1 MLFLPEIYGYEPA
14 VVVLGEPTSCKCDA
28 ITVTVERKLSGCAQ
42 AGQLAFHILDSKS
55 VHFIESQRAWPS
67 DACFGLVVGAGLL
80 NRMADLRKV
89 YLDHSATTPVDP
101 RVVAAMMPYLTE
113 KFGNASSVHF
123 FGQEARAA
131 VDRAR
136 REVAALIGAR
146 ANEIVFVS
154 GGTEANNLAIRGVLG
169 ANPSNKGHIITSAI
183 EHSSVRGICE
193 ALEKSGWEITRLP
206 AYGEG
211 VVRAEDVRAALRDN
225 TVLISVM
232 LANNE
237 IGTIQPIEELSALV
251 RDERARGRR
260 HLWLHTDAVQAA
272 GRIPLNVETLG
283 CDLLSLSAHKLYA
296 PKGTGALFVRRGVRL
311 LSQNVGGHQEREK
324 RAGTEGVPGIVA
336 FGAAAKLAREELD
349 ERSRHDRRLR
359 DMFEN
364 GVTERIDDTVFNGDR
379 ARRLPH
385 LSNISFRF
393 IEGEGLLISLD
404 LQGIAVSTGSACS
417 SGTLEPSPVIR
428 ALGRNDELSRGA
440 IRFSLGKNNTDEDIA
455 YVLEVLPGVVERLRQ
470 ISPLTKVRGS
480 EFELRS
486 SLTTK

>member
-1 MLFLPEIYGYEPA
+1 MTNVRRI
-14 VVVLGEPTSCKCDA
+14 
-28 ITVTVERKLSGCAQ
+28 
-42 AGQLAFHILDSKS
+42 
-55 VHFIESQRAWPS
+55 
-67 DACFGLVVGAGLL
+67 
-80 NRMADLRKV
+80 

-101 RVVAAMMPYLTE
+101 RVVEAMLPYLTK

-146 ANEIVFVS
+146 ASEIVFVS
-154 GGTEANNLAIRGVLG
+154 GGTEANNLAIKGITEIT
-169 ANPSNKGHIITSAI
+169 PSNKRHVITSAI

-193 ALEKSGWEITRLP
+193 ALEKGKNGWEITRLP
-206 AYGEG
+206 AYEDGI
-211 VVRAEDVRAALRDN
+211 VRTEDVRAALRAD
-225 TVLISVM
+225 TVLISIM

-237 IGTIQPIEELSALV
+237 IGTIQPVEEIGALV
-251 RDERARGRR
+251 RDERVSR
-260 HLWLHTDAVQAA
+260 HRQLFFHTDAVQAA

-296 PKGTGALFVRRGVRL
+296 PKGTGALFVGRGVRL
-311 LSQNVGGHQEREK
+311 MSQNVGGHQEREK

-336 FGAAAKLAREELD
+336 FGEAAKLAREEMGQRV
-349 ERSRHDRRLR
+349 EHDLRLR
-359 DMFEN
+359 NQFEG
-364 GVTERIDDTVFNGDR
+364 GVSELVQDLVFNGDP

-393 IEGEGLLISLD
+393 VEGEGLLISLD

-428 ALGRNDELSRGA
+428 ALGRNDELARGA
-440 IRFSLGKNNTDEDIA
+440 IRFSFGKDNTEQDVN
-455 YVLEVLPGVVERLRQ
+455 YVLEVLPRVVERLRQ
-470 ISPLTKVRGS
+470 ISPLNKVSRP
-480 EFELRS
+480 EVEVVRR
-486 SLTTK
+486 